1 MKTGD
6 VRPEKVDSRLETEMA
21 YLTQPAAYR
30 ESLDIPGHYASASP
44 VPKLEAMLQKKAL
57 EAQVL
62 DLFWTGD
69 D

>member
-1 MKTGD
+1 
-6 VRPEKVDSRLETEMA
+6 MA
-21 YLTQPAAYR
+21 YLTQPATYR

-44 VPKLEAMLQKKAL
+44 VPKLEAMLQKKAV

>member
-1 MKTGD
+1 
-6 VRPEKVDSRLETEMA
+6 MA
-21 YLTQPAAYR
+21 YLTQAAAYR
-30 ESLDIPGHYASASP
+30 ESSDMPGRYASASP

>member
-1 MKTGD
+1 
-6 VRPEKVDSRLETEMA
+6 MA
-21 YLTQPAAYR
+21 YLTQAAASH
-30 ESLDIPGHYASASP
+30 ELLDMPGHYASASP
-44 VPKLEAMLQKKAL
+44 VPELEAMLQKKAV

>member
-1 MKTGD
+1 MLDPRKSTAD
-6 VRPEKVDSRLETEMA
+6 WRLEMA
-21 YLTQPAAYR
+21 YLTQAAAYR
-30 ESLDIPGHYASASP
+30 ESSDMPGHYASASP